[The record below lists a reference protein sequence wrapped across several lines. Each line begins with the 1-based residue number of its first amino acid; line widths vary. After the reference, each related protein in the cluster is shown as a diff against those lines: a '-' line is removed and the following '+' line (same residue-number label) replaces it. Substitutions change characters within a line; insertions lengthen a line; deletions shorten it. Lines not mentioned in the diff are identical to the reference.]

1 MRGPPGGARVP
12 HGFLSGERC
21 FDCPSTVRRLAHA
34 ADHVRRANLIQA
46 SITGICLAAMLFK
59 AMGATPGVAF
69 Q

>member
-1 MRGPPGGARVP
+1 MTIDRAVL
-12 HGFLSGERC
+12 GFAGIMVLVSALLVWLISPWWLLLTTFVG
-21 FDCPSTVRRLAHA
+21 
-34 ADHVRRANLIQA
+34 ANLIQA